1 MVGCFAEQ
9 HSIARA
15 NGPAEDDQRRAR
27 PLFDQCVGLQRDFV
41 RKHTR
46 SLRAIGLVA
55 RKERTYAAT
64 SYDAARVVM
73 ASIEAAAQGE
83 RRSTDAAD
91 AARLKDLAFRGVAY
105 AAPILFDANAM
116 VAVGRFDHRDRR
128 ILGCGHGEEPVNI
141 GRKLTVI

>member
-116 VAVGRFDHRDRR
+116 VAVAASTIATFGFSAA
-128 ILGCGHGEEPVNI
+128 GMAKEPVNI